1 MTWGKNKMR
10 RIMMTAVA
18 VVILVGGLSSGCVR
32 VKVDPI
38 HITMDVNVRME
49 KELDSFFGDIDATA
63 AKKAAALP
71 AKTDVEPTLKKA
83 EKG

>member
-38 HITMDVNVRME
+38 HITMDVNVKMDR
-49 KELDSFFGDIDATA
+49 ELDSFFGDLDAA
-63 AKKAAALP
+63 AKKAAP
-71 AKTDVEPTLKKA
+71 APAGAAAEPTPQNA
-83 EKG
+83 KGG